1 VGRGVFFV
9 VVALGALRDP
19 GCDTST
25 VPTGLNGACTR
36 DKDCESG
43 LVCRGGACVNEDAG
57 NPPDSGGDGSDA
69 GVGHAD
75 ASD

>member
-1 VGRGVFFV
+1 VGRGVLLV

-36 DKDCESG
+36 DKDCENG
-43 LVCRGGACVNEDAG
+43 LVCRGGACVDEDAG
-57 NPPDSGGDGSDA
+57 VADSGNDGGDA
-69 GVGHAD
+69 GVGDAD
-75 ASD
+75 AGD